1 MTKRTF
7 YVAFATIAVIATV
20 GSIDKATDKQHSGIK
35 LANILALTNDNED
48 GGWETRKVDTI
59 SIRDDEGNNH
69 KSITTIIC
77 EGKGSII
84 CP

>member
-7 YVAFATIAVIATV
+7 YVAFAIIAVIATV
-20 GSIDKATDKQHSGIK
+20 GSIDKATDKRQSGIK

-48 GGWETRKVDTI
+48 GGYTTSKKDTI
-59 SIRDDEGNNH
+59 SIRDDEGNNY

-77 EGKGSII
+77 EGKGSIV